1 VIGRRG
7 QRGSAVVEFALVI
20 PLVLVVLLAA
30 AELAVVARTQL
41 ELVNA
46 AREGART
53 AATVADPA
61 EAAAAVRHA
70 LGDGGAEARVHVT
83 RPHVVGAPAT
93 AAVSKVHRVGLPLF
107 GGFTVE
113 LSARSVM
120 RVER

>member
-1 VIGRRG
+1 MIDRTS

-20 PLVLVVLLAA
+20 PLVLVVLVAT
-30 AELAVVARTQL
+30 AELAVVGRTQL

-61 EAAAAVRHA
+61 QAAAAARRA
-70 LGDGGAEARVHVT
+70 MGDGGADVRVHVT
-83 RPHVVGAPAT
+83 RPHVVGAETTVTVAK
-93 AAVSKVHRVGLPLF
+93 AHRVGLPLL

-113 LSARSVM
+113 LSARAVM